1 MKNHTYKLKNG
12 ITATPEFA
20 KKKLA
25 EFAVNVGL
33 RCGHDCTYC
42 SSRATLRC
50 HQGFKDLGEKP
61 FSTGYSIVDPT
72 TPERVAKDA
81 KRLPERGLVQ
91 LCTTVDAWAPEAQDH
106 DLGRRCLEAILA
118 QPGWKV
124 RILTKN
130 AAVVKDFDLIAQHRD
145 RVIVGLSLTGTPNRE
160 AVLQVIEP
168 YASPISERL
177 AALKQA
183 HKMGLRTYGMLCPL
197 LPGIADDPEQIDW
210 LVKFVKDCGA
220 EEVFSEAAN
229 PRGNGLTL
237 TEETLRQ
244 AGFVAEAAAVGRIRR
259 RKKWS
264 SYATGMVANLQQA
277 MRRHMNI
284 DQLRVLLYPSSLTP
298 EDKAVIEKSDAGVVL
313 LTKKASGK
321 PKPKKK

>member
-12 ITATPEFA
+12 ITATPEFE

-42 SSRATLRC
+42 SSRATLRM
-50 HQGFKDLGEKP
+50 HKGFQDLGEKP
-61 FSTGYSIVDPT
+61 FGTGYSIVDPT

-81 KRLPERGLVQ
+81 QRLPKRGMVQ
-91 LCTTVDAWAPEAQDH
+91 LCTTVDAWAPEAQEH

-130 AAVVKDFDLIAQHRD
+130 AAVVKDFDFIAKHRD
-145 RVIVGLSLTGTPNRE
+145 RVLVGLSLTGTPDKE
-160 AVLQVIEP
+160 AVLKVIEP
-168 YASPISERL
+168 HASPISERL
-177 AALKQA
+177 AAMKQA

-210 LVKFVKDCGA
+210 LVKYVGKCGA

-244 AGFVAEAAAVGRIRR
+244 AGFVAEADAVAEIRR
-259 RKKWS
+259 RKNWS
-264 SYATGMVANLQQA
+264 PYAATMVANLQQA
-277 MRRHMNI
+277 MRRHMSI
-284 DQLRVLLYPSSLTP
+284 DQLRVLLYPTSLTP
-298 EDKAVIEKSDAGVVL
+298 DDAAHIQKDDAGVVW
-313 LTKKASGK
+313 LTK
-321 PKPKKK
+321 